1 MSNDLNTPTRNK
13 NNLTGFLE
21 KSFRGCLQKPT
32 VNMS

>member
-1 MSNDLNTPTRNK
+1 MSSDLNIPIRNK